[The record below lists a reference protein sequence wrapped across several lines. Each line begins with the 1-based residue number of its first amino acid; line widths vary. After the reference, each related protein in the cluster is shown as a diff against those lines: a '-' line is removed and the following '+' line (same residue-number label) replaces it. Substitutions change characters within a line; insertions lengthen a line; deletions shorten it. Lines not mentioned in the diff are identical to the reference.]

1 MREQIVNKKG
11 LHSTMERV
19 VQSLSENR
27 NISDLDNLERG
38 EWRDFLDDLPDHM
51 YEKETAEAVYFVG
64 CVASFFPSVQTIP
77 EKLVQIFDAAQVDF
91 AILGGEEWCCGFP
104 LIGAGVPDK
113 MQELM
118 EHNLEKVQS
127 LGAKRVIFSCP
138 SCYQTWNEHYD
149 TELEL
154 FHSTQFLEKL
164 VGDGTIPLKEEYLL
178 RWWGEFGDGRSK
190 SLGNGDPEKDRTD
203 PEDGCKDCGD
213 IMSAMRSH
221 HQIQGPNAEN
231 RSRCSRH
238 YGASPAGNV
247 QGLITVGADIRIF

>member
-118 EHNLEKVQS
+118 YGI
-127 LGAKRVIFSCP
+127 GAFSFHPIPRKTGRGWHYP
-138 SCYQTWNEHYD
+138 SQRN
-149 TELEL
+149 
-154 FHSTQFLEKL
+154 KN
-164 VGDGTIPLKEEYLL
+164 DGHLPRPL
-178 RWWGEFGDGRSK
+178 
-190 SLGNGDPEKDRTD
+190 
-203 PEDGCKDCGD
+203 
-213 IMSAMRSH
+213 
-221 HQIQGPNAEN
+221 
-231 RSRCSRH
+231 
-238 YGASPAGNV
+238 
-247 QGLITVGADIRIF
+247 